1 MNRYRISSSRSWST
15 ELLLKKESVMLRSL
29 KPILIVLFCIT
40 FASCEKYTS
49 GLVQTAGRADE
60 AVVITNLRSIMT
72 AENAYNLS
80 NGSYGTFA
88 QLTSGGFL
96 DARFKGERP
105 SLSQYSYTMTVTE
118 KSGDAATASYSCN
131 ANPERTGDRAGRHF
145 YIDST
150 SNDIHV
156 NATQPASGTD
166 EIIKP

>member
-1 MNRYRISSSRSWST
+1 
-15 ELLLKKESVMLRSL
+15 MLRSL

-40 FASCEKYTS
+40 FVSCQKYTS

-72 AENAYNLS
+72 AESAYNLA
-80 NGSYGTFA
+80 NGSYGTFE

-96 DARFKGERP
+96 DARFKADRP

-118 KSGDAATASYSCN
+118 KSADAGTASYRCN
-131 ANPERTGDRAGRHF
+131 ADPERTGDREGRHF
-145 YIDST
+145 YTDST

-156 NATQPASGTD
+156 NATQPASATD